1 MAIGGP
7 EASADAA
14 LGPAAQRRTA
24 KAGLSWS
31 ARNGG
36 AAARGRKFR
45 SAVAAEAIEASAVLR
60 PDQAIRGGVGAPKG
74 TDLGHKWRLSEPVIK
89 RRQRLVVVS
98 AAEARKREAGAPTLG
113 PARALPR
120 HYSRRKPGVRDV
132 KGTVRPKRVLSSSVS
147 AARRRA
153 AATARRETFRP
164 DEALSGPAPPDLP
177 TGDWTAATLHPL
189 AGGTLRRART
199 TA

>member
-31 ARNGG
+31 ARN
-36 AAARGRKFR
+36 ARMRRGRKFR

-60 PDQAIRGGVGAPKG
+60 PDQAIRGGMGAPKG

-89 RRQRLVVVS
+89 RRQRQLAVS
-98 AAEARKREAGAPTLG
+98 AAEARERDAVAPPLG
-113 PARALPR
+113 PARGLPR
-120 HYSRRKPGVRDV
+120 LYSRRRSVVRDV
-132 KGTVRPKRVLSSSVS
+132 RGTARPKRVLSSSVS

-177 TGDWTAATLHPL
+177 AGDWTAAPLHPHF
-189 AGGTLRRART
+189 GGALRRART